1 MRLSV
6 PGNWNHEKSRKPEVL
21 RSKLMTC
28 HCAMICHPLS
38 DKQESADNMRIL
50 YKGAANL
57 TTQQPHI
64 MHHEYVAS
72 LSDIEWTKINQT

>member
-1 MRLSV
+1 MALPFPWKDVYCIKEPQTGSFAI
-6 PGNWNHEKSRKPEVL
+6 E
-21 RSKLMTC
+21 LMT
-28 HCAMICHPLS
+28 CHPLS
-38 DKQESADNMRIL
+38 DKQESANNMRIL

-64 MHHEYVAS
+64 MHHEFVAS